1 MKAIAAARAAQ
12 NNTGMQSQLS
22 KNVSNPPGLNN
33 NNSQL
38 SNQQSLNQSKASPKK
53 VDKYEFVTS
62 KDVCNILLI

>member
-12 NNTGMQSQLS
+12 NNTGIQSQLS
-22 KNVSNPPGLNN
+22 KNASNPPGLNN

-38 SNQQSLNQSKASPKK
+38 SNQQSLNQSKVSPKK
-53 VDKYEFVTS
+53 VEKYEFVTS

>member
-38 SNQQSLNQSKASPKK
+38 SNQQSLNQSKVSPKK
-53 VDKYEFVTS
+53 VEKYEFVIS